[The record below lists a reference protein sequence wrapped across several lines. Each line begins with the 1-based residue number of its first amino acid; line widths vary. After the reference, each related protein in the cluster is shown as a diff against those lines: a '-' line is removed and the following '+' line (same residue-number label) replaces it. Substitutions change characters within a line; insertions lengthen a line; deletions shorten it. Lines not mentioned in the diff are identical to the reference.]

1 MDEIVDKL
9 ARLESDDNAG
19 QLWKEITEQ
28 ISVMEQHQVPL
39 LWGAMLMKLASD
51 PPPIP
56 VGDIS
61 QAQWLDMCKAQ
72 YHVLYQCALHDAG
85 RDEQI
90 NFSLNCDG
98 KDVVGAPSDE
108 NILANATDSMR
119 QMSEAVK
126 EIQALSAA
134 GGQVE
139 AAVAASAVK
148 IEAAVAAKIDKA
160 AAASAE
166 NIEAA
171 VAAKIDMAAAASAEN
186 IEAVAAKIDKA
197 AAASA
202 DHIEAVAAKIDM
214 AVAASAAKI
223 EAAVA
228 ASADKMEAAVAAKL
242 QESATDAAANVALIS
257 RRAAQIVIDYLETTF
272 VQKLEASIETSATK
286 LEKSIEASKFVPV
299 QAMPAPV
306 QAIPMPAAPPLASL
320 FKFNADIVTAKTV
333 VLTRNNPDK
342 NKWTG
347 ILAVSDEQSQAKIH
361 AMLLHAV
368 KYLKIKQSF
377 IQMYEK
383 YTTAMHTRIP
393 EEDIGKL
400 WFWVEKSGMYYVHK
414 DVIKQLT
421 DQNFI
426 ATANVHGNDPDL
438 PDISDMLQTILIMSN
453 QTNIIPSSV
462 LSMLLNK
469 YSHENSR
476 KDGPKANVKFTFHKF
491 PILFTDNGT
500 DMDFSSDFIF
510 NSTLT
515 THFFFVDATGLLMK
529 EKLSW
534 DPDEW
539 FENEL
544 AEPAS
549 WFDSIASTL
558 SASARERPGPP

>member
-61 QAQWLDMCKAQ
+61 QAQWLDMCKAR

-98 KDVVGAPSDE
+98 KSKDVVGAPS
-108 NILANATDSMR
+108 NATDSMR
-119 QMSEAVK
+119 QVSEAVK

-160 AAASAE
+160 VAASAD

-171 VAAKIDMAAAASAEN
+171 VAAKIDMAVAALADN
-186 IEAVAAKIDKA
+186 IEAAV
-197 AAASA
+197 AASA
-202 DHIEAVAAKIDM
+202 DKIEAAVAAKIDM
-214 AVAASAAKI
+214 AVAASTAKT

-228 ASADKMEAAVAAKL
+228 ASADKLKAAVAAKL
-242 QESATDAAANVALIS
+242 EEYAKDAAANAALIA
-257 RRAAQIVIDYLETTF
+257 RREAQIVIDYLETTF
-272 VQKLEASIETSATK
+272 VQRLEASIEASAEK
-286 LEKSIEASKFVPV
+286 LETSIEASKFVKPTVV
-299 QAMPAPV
+299 QPMSAPV
-306 QAIPMPAAPPLASL
+306 QAIPMPAAPPLTSV
-320 FKFNADIVTAKTV
+320 FKFNAAIVAAKTAL
-333 VLTRNNPDK
+333 LTTNNPDRTT
-342 NKWTG
+342 WTG
-347 ILAVSDEQSQAKIH
+347 ILPVSDEQSKDKIH

-377 IQMYEK
+377 VQLYEK
-383 YTTAMHTRIP
+383 YTNAMHARIP

-400 WFWVEKSGMYYVHK
+400 WFWVERSGMHYVHN

-421 DQNFI
+421 DLNYI
-426 ATANVHGNDPDL
+426 APANVNGNDPDL
-438 PDISDMLQTILIMSN
+438 PKISAMLQTILTMST
-453 QTNIIPSSV
+453 QIIPSSV

-469 YSHENSR
+469 YSSENSL
-476 KDGPKANVKFTFHKF
+476 KDNPTARVKFTFHKF
-491 PILFTDNGT
+491 PLLFSDNGI
-500 DMDFSSDFIF
+500 DMDFSSGFIF
-510 NSTLT
+510 NSMLT
-515 THFFFVDATGLLMK
+515 THFFFVDSKGLLLH